1 MDSWNLSIPMHFDS
15 NITRRCWGWKY
26 TIVGVEKYQ
35 QDKDVEKEHVSKVL
49 ETLQL
54 PQNSDQQTVETFSHV
69 HPASIKDMLT
79 VSIVPPYLP
88 PYHVCHWAESIHWIL
103 TPMNACVCF
112 CLHQT
117 LRHCNKTALYL
128 RSEQELSTKSLVQL
142 TAEHTLG
149 KPAGHWANR

>member
-54 PQNSDQQTVETFSHV
+54 PQNSDQLTVETFPHV
-69 HPASIKDMLT
+69 HPASIKRYAHGFYSPTISATIPRLPLGRVHTLDPHPHERLCLR
-79 VSIVPPYLP
+79 LP
-88 PYHVCHWAESIHWIL
+88 PPD
-103 TPMNACVCF
+103 T
-112 CLHQT
+112 Q
-117 LRHCNKTALYL
+117 AL
-128 RSEQELSTKSLVQL
+128 Q
-142 TAEHTLG
+142 
-149 KPAGHWANR
+149 